1 MRKIRLACFAAIL
14 VLAGATQ
21 ALAERNFPEQ
31 AKRGNMQAYKYPS
44 MKISDKVYRLSPGCR
59 IFNRHNLIIMPA
71 SLQVQTGSV
80 MYMLDMSGDLS
91 RIWLLTV
98 EEAARLP
105 ASPRHPRHLRY
116 PNNSR
121 AA

>member
-1 MRKIRLACFAAIL
+1 MRNIRLACFAAIL

-80 MYMLDMSGDLS
+80 MYMLDINGDLA
-91 RIWLLTV
+91 RIWLLTA

-105 ASPRHPRHLRY
+105 PAPAPAV
-116 PNNSR
+116 PKV
-121 AA
+121 AK